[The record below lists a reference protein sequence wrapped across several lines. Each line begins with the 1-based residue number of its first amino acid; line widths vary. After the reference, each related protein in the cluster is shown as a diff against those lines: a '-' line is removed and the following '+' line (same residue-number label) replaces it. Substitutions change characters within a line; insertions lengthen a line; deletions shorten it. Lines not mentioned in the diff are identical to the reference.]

1 MDKSRPCHLDVGL
14 QSFSSGFG
22 TCNDLSSDTEKGTR
36 ETWSSGMKKSIYGRT
51 VKKFQFPEKLQ
62 IIKPLEGMLLKKSN
76 LSALCQRPVEI
87 CFE

>member
-36 ETWSSGMKKSIYGRT
+36 ETWSSGIKKSIYGRT

-62 IIKPLEGMLLKKSN
+62 IIKPLEGTLFFLI
-76 LSALCQRPVEI
+76 QT
-87 CFE
+87 